1 MTVSTT
7 VRTIGTPLY
16 QYAPLRILGSRV
28 LFGGLI
34 RYLVFGF
41 VRQTAQRESLRGSV
55 RFLFICIILYSY
67 IFMLHWHS
75 VMSFVFS
82 IRWTYM

>member
-1 MTVSTT
+1 MDKLKVKELKAI
-7 VRTIGTPLY
+7 VKWANP
-16 QYAPLRILGSRV
+16 ILGFRIREANGTAGESS
-28 LFGGLI
+28 GLCT
-34 RYLVFGF
+34 VFI
-41 VRQTAQRESLRGSV
+41 
-55 RFLFICIILYSY
+55 ICIILYSY